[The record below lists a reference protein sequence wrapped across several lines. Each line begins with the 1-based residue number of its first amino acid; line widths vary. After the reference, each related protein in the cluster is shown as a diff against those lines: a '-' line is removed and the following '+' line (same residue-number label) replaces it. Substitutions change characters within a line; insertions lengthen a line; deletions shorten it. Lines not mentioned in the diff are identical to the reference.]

1 MLHLFLEEAH
11 KICPEGSLDR
21 YRGHWPILQLRPSD
35 VVGSDIFRDLTT
47 VLNMASDA
55 YLGLDAPGVAVSLGT
70 NIVRDY
76 ISAPLYFVLDEAQVP
91 AQLYKEAYR
100 SVSDTSTPQL
110 FYVKSCLRGT

>member
-1 MLHLFLEEAH
+1 
-11 KICPEGSLDR
+11 
-21 YRGHWPILQLRPSD
+21 
-35 VVGSDIFRDLTT
+35 
-47 VLNMASDA
+47 MASDA